1 VYLIY
6 LLRAPLLEFLDSAL
20 SRDRSVTLHEFM
32 ARQHGNDPRV
42 RLLAASLTLCA
53 FLALLVGEALAVAAL
68 LEPMLPEGAATA
80 YLFAIGAGLLMML
93 HAVPA
98 GHSGAVHSAQL
109 QLGMLYL
116 GLFGS
121 TALVLYLHA
130 SARTP
135 MPPHGTLAVVL
146 VAACSAI
153 VLGYRRSRYVDTDPI
168 RSATSDSAPHKGWA
182 CARLLSRFGKILN
195 PLLSLLLVAIIVV
208 ALMELSAAGLPT
220 LLRDSDAALRAGTRV
235 PGVGLIALCLL
246 PLFYPLVDV
255 TNWQRLAAIRKDV
268 ISGVEAGR
276 RSAALRR
283 VFRTCAVESSIL
295 ALFVCMLGA
304 IAVAA
309 AEAPSGANV
318 LQAFVARLT
327 AEDNG
332 VSGVAA
338 PLLLICVVAAALST
352 MSALFSAS
360 LCTIRYDMVA
370 PGQGRAADEATATRR
385 TLVAGGGLA
394 LACAAAFVVAGAS
407 LPISFTTGTFV
418 ALLSAICC
426 AQLSFAPLVLGPIVA
441 RRRGGSGAVSPGW
454 AFIIL
459 AAGAASGVV
468 AVIVYLATGIEAWL
482 WAAVPVCL
490 GSGTLLFAIARAA
503 SRDAA

>member
-1 VYLIY
+1 
-6 LLRAPLLEFLDSAL
+6 
-20 SRDRSVTLHEFM
+20 
-32 ARQHGNDPRV
+32 
-42 RLLAASLTLCA
+42 
-53 FLALLVGEALAVAAL
+53 
-68 LEPMLPEGAATA
+68 
-80 YLFAIGAGLLMML
+80 
-93 HAVPA
+93 
-98 GHSGAVHSAQL
+98 
-109 QLGMLYL
+109 
-116 GLFGS
+116 
-121 TALVLYLHA
+121 
-130 SARTP
+130 
-135 MPPHGTLAVVL
+135 
-146 VAACSAI
+146 
-153 VLGYRRSRYVDTDPI
+153 
-168 RSATSDSAPHKGWA
+168 
-182 CARLLSRFGKILN
+182 
-195 PLLSLLLVAIIVV
+195 
-208 ALMELSAAGLPT
+208 
-220 LLRDSDAALRAGTRV
+220 
-235 PGVGLIALCLL
+235 
-246 PLFYPLVDV
+246 
-255 TNWQRLAAIRKDV
+255 
-268 ISGVEAGR
+268 
-276 RSAALRR
+276 
-283 VFRTCAVESSIL
+283 
-295 ALFVCMLGA
+295 MLGA